1 MRPPRTAQL
10 VAALIS
16 ALSLLVLTLCTVL
29 FLRSYRSSVIES
41 ARTGSAQAVSQVVG
55 TVGAYV
61 DTLEGAVGI
70 VKEHLGDEEPARDA
84 FLAALLT
91 ARPEIAA
98 ITVYDEDGA
107 LLNCWAQDGRT
118 PSEDIVRNLSFDLT
132 TAKRLGQGYISTPH
146 VESIFTGYYPWVVSV
161 VRRIPDGGRRCWVS
175 IDVSFK
181 ELAGTISGV
190 GIGRHG

>member
-29 FLRSYRSSVIES
+29 FLRSYRSSIIES

-70 VKEHLGDEEPARDA
+70 VKDDFCRVLVNG
-84 FLAALLT
+84 F
-91 ARPEIAA
+91 
-98 ITVYDEDGA
+98 
-107 LLNCWAQDGRT
+107 
-118 PSEDIVRNLSFDLT
+118 
-132 TAKRLGQGYISTPH
+132 
-146 VESIFTGYYPWVVSV
+146 
-161 VRRIPDGGRRCWVS
+161 
-175 IDVSFK
+175 
-181 ELAGTISGV
+181 
-190 GIGRHG
+190 